1 MYVYI
6 INIFSLDSH
15 MCTHTH
21 IICIQRERER
31 KKADKITYIEIRDEV
46 KVVK

>member
-15 MCTHTH
+15 MYTHTH
-21 IICIQRERER
+21 MYTERE